1 MKSLERMRCNK
12 VKGQPLLNGLF
23 GVSKHEWEGGV
34 EIHRLIMNLIP
45 VNQVCR
51 NITGD
56 VATLP
61 SLSGLAPLFLGKE
74 EQLVV
79 SSEDVRCF
87 FYIFKIPVEWRRFM
101 AFNKPLPASPVSQ
114 GWYQPTLL
122 SFVQRSCLWD
132 SRTRCRLLRIS
143 TAT

>member
-1 MKSLERMRCNK
+1 
-12 VKGQPLLNGLF
+12 
-23 GVSKHEWEGGV
+23 
-34 EIHRLIMNLIP
+34 MNLIP

-61 SLSGLAPLFLGKE
+61 SLSGLAPLFLGRE

-87 FYIFKIPVEWRRFM
+87 FYIFKIPVEWEEVYGIQQTSPFVSLSCWWCKSALLPFFSGLLTIGFPMIRP
-101 AFNKPLPASPVSQ
+101 ATNPLFL
-114 GWYQPTLL
+114 GGGK
-122 SFVQRSCLWD
+122 R
-132 SRTRCRLLRIS
+132 
-143 TAT
+143 